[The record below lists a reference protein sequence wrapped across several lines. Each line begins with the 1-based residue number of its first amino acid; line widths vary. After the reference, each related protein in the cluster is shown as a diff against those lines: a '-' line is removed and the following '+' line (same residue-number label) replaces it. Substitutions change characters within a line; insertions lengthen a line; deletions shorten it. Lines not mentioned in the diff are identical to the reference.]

1 MDKVHRKRVYLI
13 SPSRKLQSSL
23 IIYTE
28 IMDVV
33 EKSVPGVL
41 KLPKFYRDRIKKI
54 ANYEIY
60 RNVNFG
66 SLG

>member
-13 SPSRKLQSSL
+13 SPSRKIRSSL

>member
-1 MDKVHRKRVYLI
+1 MDIVHRKRVYLI

-23 IIYTE
+23 TIYTK

-41 KLPKFYRDRIKKI
+41 KLPKFYRDKIKKI